1 MRTVSALSINVKE
14 TGRRITAVRESAGLS
29 VKDLQELLGFD
40 APQAIYRWQ
49 RGETMP
55 SLDHLIIL
63 AAACNVQIDE
73 LIILNNS

>member
-40 APQAIYRWQ
+40 APQAIYRCY
-49 RGETMP
+49 
-55 SLDHLIIL
+55 L
-63 AAACNVQIDE
+63 
-73 LIILNNS
+73 